1 MSLKQDIQNSMKVA
15 MKARKT
21 LDLGAI
27 RMVWSAIRKLEI
39 DSKTDANDDEILGII
54 QKEIKS
60 LNETISFLEK
70 DNRTDAINEAK
81 NKIAVLQKFMPE
93 QLNEDAIRSE
103 VLKIK
108 SELNASGPQSMG
120 KMMGKLVPLLK
131 GRCDGK
137 VLSKIVREVLQIS
150 MNYWKAFTFLANST
164 ALISVLY
171 LPPCVNTSHL
181 FSETFLASIATTMH

>member
-21 LDLGAI
+21 LDLGVI

-60 LNETISFLEK
+60 LNETISFLEQ

-81 NKIAVLQKFMPE
+81 NKIAVLNNFMPE

-103 VLKIK
+103 VLKVK

-137 VLSKIVREVLQIS
+137 VLSKIVREVL
-150 MNYWKAFTFLANST
+150 
-164 ALISVLY
+164 
-171 LPPCVNTSHL
+171 
-181 FSETFLASIATTMH
+181 SE

>member
-1 MSLKQDIQNSMKVA
+1 MSLKDDIQNSMKIA
-15 MKARKT
+15 MKARET
-21 LDLGAI
+21 LDLGVI

-39 DSKTDANDDEILGII
+39 DSKKDASDDLILGII

-81 NKIAVLQKFMPE
+81 SKIAVLHRFMPE
-93 QLNEDAIRSE
+93 QLSEADIRAE
-103 VLKIK
+103 VLKVK
-108 SELNASGPQSMG
+108 NDLAANGPESMG

-137 VLSKIVREVLQIS
+137 TLSKIVREVL
-150 MNYWKAFTFLANST
+150 
-164 ALISVLY
+164 
-171 LPPCVNTSHL
+171 
-181 FSETFLASIATTMH
+181 SE

>member
-60 LNETISFLEK
+60 LNETISFLEQ

-81 NKIAVLQKFMPE
+81 NKIAVLNNFMPE

-103 VLKIK
+103 VLKVK

-120 KMMGKLVPLLK
+120 KMMVKLVPLLK

-137 VLSKIVREVLQIS
+137 VLSKIVREVL
-150 MNYWKAFTFLANST
+150 
-164 ALISVLY
+164 
-171 LPPCVNTSHL
+171 
-181 FSETFLASIATTMH
+181 SE

>member
-21 LDLGAI
+21 LDLGVI
-27 RMVWSAIRKLEI
+27 RLVWSAIRKLEI
-39 DSKTDANDDEILGII
+39 DSKVDANDDEILGII

-60 LNETISFLEK
+60 LNETISFLEQ

-81 NKIAVLQKFMPE
+81 NKIAVLNNFMPE

-103 VLKIK
+103 VLKVK

-137 VLSKIVREVLQIS
+137 VLSKIVREVL
-150 MNYWKAFTFLANST
+150 
-164 ALISVLY
+164 
-171 LPPCVNTSHL
+171 
-181 FSETFLASIATTMH
+181 SE

>member
-21 LDLGAI
+21 LDLGVI
-27 RMVWSAIRKLEI
+27 RLVWSAIRKLEI
-39 DSKTDANDDEILGII
+39 DSKVDANDDEILGII

-60 LNETISFLEK
+60 LNETISFLEQ

-81 NKIAVLQKFMPE
+81 NKIAVLHKFMPE

-103 VLKIK
+103 VLKVK
-108 SELNASGPQSMG
+108 SELDASGPQSMG

-137 VLSKIVREVLQIS
+137 VLSKIVREVL
-150 MNYWKAFTFLANST
+150 
-164 ALISVLY
+164 
-171 LPPCVNTSHL
+171 
-181 FSETFLASIATTMH
+181 SE

>member
-39 DSKTDANDDEILGII
+39 DSKTDANDEEILGII

-60 LNETISFLEK
+60 LNETISFLEQ

-81 NKIAVLQKFMPE
+81 NKIAVLNNFMPE

-103 VLKIK
+103 VLKVK

-137 VLSKIVREVLQIS
+137 VLSKIVREVL
-150 MNYWKAFTFLANST
+150 
-164 ALISVLY
+164 
-171 LPPCVNTSHL
+171 
-181 FSETFLASIATTMH
+181 SE

>member
-60 LNETISFLEK
+60 LNETISFLEQ

-81 NKIAVLQKFMPE
+81 NKIAVLNNFMPE

-103 VLKIK
+103 VLKVK
-108 SELNASGPQSMG
+108 SELNASGPQAMG

-137 VLSKIVREVLQIS
+137 VLSKVVREVL
-150 MNYWKAFTFLANST
+150 
-164 ALISVLY
+164 
-171 LPPCVNTSHL
+171 
-181 FSETFLASIATTMH
+181 SE

>member
-15 MKARKT
+15 MKARET
-21 LDLGAI
+21 LDLGVI
-27 RMVWSAIRKLEI
+27 RLVWSAIRKLEI

-60 LNETISFLEK
+60 LNETISFLEQ

-81 NKIAVLQKFMPE
+81 NKIAVLNNFMPE

-103 VLKIK
+103 VLKVK

-137 VLSKIVREVLQIS
+137 VLSKIVREVL
-150 MNYWKAFTFLANST
+150 
-164 ALISVLY
+164 
-171 LPPCVNTSHL
+171 
-181 FSETFLASIATTMH
+181 SE

>member
-27 RMVWSAIRKLEI
+27 RLVWSAIRKLEI
-39 DSKTDANDDEILGII
+39 DSKVDANDDEILGII

-60 LNETISFLEK
+60 LNETISFLEQ

-81 NKIAVLQKFMPE
+81 NKIAVLNNFMPE

-103 VLKIK
+103 VLKVK

-137 VLSKIVREVLQIS
+137 VLSKIVREVL
-150 MNYWKAFTFLANST
+150 
-164 ALISVLY
+164 
-171 LPPCVNTSHL
+171 
-181 FSETFLASIATTMH
+181 SE

>member
-60 LNETISFLEK
+60 LNETISFLEQ

-81 NKIAVLQKFMPE
+81 NKIAVLNNFMPE

-103 VLKIK
+103 VLKVK

-137 VLSKIVREVLQIS
+137 VLSKIVREVL
-150 MNYWKAFTFLANST
+150 
-164 ALISVLY
+164 
-171 LPPCVNTSHL
+171 
-181 FSETFLASIATTMH
+181 SE